1 VDSAAFADKD
11 FKMLTQ
17 EFREQDEE
25 SPAAE
30 EAKPNADGEPTDEP
44 KAE

>member
-17 EFREQDEE
+17 EFHEQDEE
-25 SPAAE
+25 NKPE
-30 EAKPNADGEPTDEP
+30 ENKSE
-44 KAE
+44 